1 MSNRSRREL
10 FRLGAA
16 CAGGAAMSTAAF
28 GAANLPTSSAKNMPV
43 WAWHKLSPDK
53 TAELAYTHYPN
64 GGCAYGMTA
73 AVVGQLADLHG
84 DPYDTFPI
92 AMMRYGHS
100 GAGGWGTLCGAA
112 NGAAAMC
119 GLFVA
124 DAKHRDAMISELF
137 EWYQSTTLPMYEPP
151 DNKYPDMPASK
162 AHSVLCHVSLANW
175 CFKADQPVASPMRTD
190 RCRRLTADL
199 AAQLVYLLNK
209 YEPTAGAKFEHST
222 ATASCLECHSKK
234 DPENGVSSQMSCTPC
249 HDMPSGHPD

>member
-1 MSNRSRREL
+1 MSPRSRREL

-16 CAGGAAMSTAAF
+16 CAGGAAFSNAAF
-28 GAANLPTSSAKNMPV
+28 AAANLPTGNTKNMPV
-43 WAWHKLSPDK
+43 WSWRELSPEK

-84 DPYDTFPI
+84 QPYDTFPI

-124 DAKHRDAMISELF
+124 DAKDRDAMISQLF
-137 EWYQSTTLPMYEPP
+137 EWYQSTSLPIYEPA
-151 DNKYPDMPASK
+151 DNKFPDMPASK
-162 AHSVLCHVSLANW
+162 SQSVLCHVSLANW
-175 CFKADQPVASPMRTD
+175 CFKADQAVDSPMRTD

-199 AAQLVYLLNK
+199 AAHLVTLLNEYK
-209 YEPTAGAKFEHST
+209 PSTPIQFEHST
-222 ATASCLECHSKK
+222 ATAGCLECHNKK
-234 DPENGVSSQMSCTPC
+234 DPEHGVSSQMSCTPC
-249 HDMPSGHPD
+249 HDLPAKHPD